1 MNAPSVVIVVFLFVL
16 AGLAVWRNI
25 RKGAPCSCG
34 CSKKDCG
41 CGKGEGCAKRSRA
54 DPLR

>member
-1 MNAPSVVIVVFLFVL
+1 MNVPSIIVLVVVFAF

-34 CSKKDCG
+34 CSRKDCACGHCSG
-41 CGKGEGCAKRSRA
+41 CGGDGTAA
-54 DPLR
+54 